1 MSLTSVH
8 PDYTL
13 MQFELEK
20 VRDAVSGA
28 FFVKRKG
35 LRYLAHPSDMDQT
48 SEPALKRYQSY
59 LQNAEFD
66 DVPKFTMRSMLGR
79 MSLAQST
86 VVLPTGLEYL
96 KENVDNDGL
105 SLLGQAENVAAN
117 ILQVEWHLLLA
128 ESVNSPA
135 AGQVFTPSELAALG
149 NRAAIKSYSRESVV
163 DWDFSKINGVNQL
176 SYVKLRERKY
186 KLNYNTGSRLEFDEY
201 LILALDEQ
209 GNYIW
214 WRETIPSGGGST
226 ERTEP
231 TTVFAGGLPLKWLP
245 VEIVAS
251 VEPESGKLPLHLG
264 FLSPIVDKVLHRYVD
279 SANYAEGRM
288 SLIPT
293 TNTSGWKA
301 NDFDVFRE
309 CNGGRDYIVLGSKDN
324 VNNLPEGVTM
334 DILVANA
341 ALEHFVTYRNNNA
354 QDIRALGGEFSGDET
369 AGKSDTQS
377 GNESSDKAAK
387 MLSIVNNIE
396 QAYKRLITYCGVL
409 QGVYQQ
415 ENIEQEL
422 NNIELSLNRSFAKAQ
437 RSVDEGRFIVT
448 ELRMSGLFND
458 ERILSLL
465 KAAGW
470 NDFEIEDILNDRDS
484 GQQFDAN

>member
-1 MSLTSVH
+1 
-8 PDYTL
+8 

-20 VRDAVSGA
+20 VRDAVRGA

-35 LRYLAHPSDMDQT
+35 LRYLAHPSDIDQV
-48 SEPALKRYQSY
+48 SPAAIKRYSTY

-66 DVPKFTMRSMLGR
+66 DVPSFTMRSMLGR
-79 MSLAQST
+79 MALAQST
-86 VVLPTGLEYL
+86 AVMPAGLEYL

-117 ILQVEWHLLLA
+117 ILQAEWHLLLA
-128 ESVNSPA
+128 ESVNSPSA
-135 AGQVFTPSELAALG
+135 DTVLTPAELAALG

-163 DWDFSKINGVNQL
+163 DWDFRKVNGVNQL
-176 SYVKLRERKY
+176 SYIKLKERKY
-186 KLNYNTGSRLEFDEY
+186 KLNYLTGSRLEFDDY

-214 WRETIPSGGGST
+214 WRETVPSGGNGST
-226 ERTEP
+226 DRTEP
-231 TTVFAGGLPLKWLP
+231 TTVLAGGMPLKWLP

-251 VEPESGKLPLHLG
+251 VEPESGKMPLQLG

-293 TNTSGWKA
+293 INTSGWKM
-301 NDFDVFRE
+301 NDMEVFRE

-437 RSVDEGRFIVT
+437 RSVEEGRFIVT
-448 ELRMSGLFND
+448 ELRMSGLFNN

-470 NDFEIEDILNDRDS
+470 NDFEIEDILNDLDS
-484 GQQFDAN
+484 GQ